1 MLKERMYDLCLRSS
15 MQGNDGHL
23 SQSDG
28 CLDPFGLAELGW
40 A

>member
-1 MLKERMYDLCLRSS
+1 MYELCLRSR
-15 MQGNDGHL
+15 MQGNGGHL

-28 CLDPFGLAELGW
+28 FLDPFGLAEVGW